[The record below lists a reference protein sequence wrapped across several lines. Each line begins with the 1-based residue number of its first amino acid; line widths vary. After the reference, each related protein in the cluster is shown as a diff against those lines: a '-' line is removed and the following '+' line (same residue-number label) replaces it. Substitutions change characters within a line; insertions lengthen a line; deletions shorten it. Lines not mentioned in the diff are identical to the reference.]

1 MSKVKNLLHDKNDPP
16 LLDAYSQTIVNV
28 VRRASASVVN
38 IRFTTANMPKPANA
52 AQPFGAGSGFA
63 IAGQGFILTNHHV
76 IHQHK
81 ELMVTLPS
89 GKMLRPVVIGA
100 DAATDLAVLKIDDNS
115 LPALSFADSDQ
126 LQPGQIAV
134 AIGNPLGFQHTV
146 TAGVVSALG
155 RSLRSQSGR
164 MIDGIIQT
172 DAALNPGSSGGP
184 LMDSAGQVIG
194 VNTAIIKQAQGICFA
209 VSSNMAAY
217 ISGILISKG
226 KIRRAWL
233 GITGQTIRLQ
243 PDMMAAHTLKQ
254 NSAVHI
260 SAVNQVPGIENSTLE
275 KGDLLVA
282 LDGQTITS
290 IDDLHKALTQ
300 ETIGKKL
307 TATLLRNNQI
317 ILQQL
322 VPAEM

>member
-1 MSKVKNLLHDKNDPP
+1 MSILKDSSPNKNDQP

-28 VRRASASVVN
+28 VGRASASVVN
-38 IRFTTANMPKPANA
+38 IRITKANMPQPANA

-63 IAGQGFILTNHHV
+63 IAEQGFILTNHHV

-89 GKMLRPVVIGA
+89 GKMLRPTVIGA

-115 LPALSFADSDQ
+115 LPPLSFADSDK
-126 LQPGQIAV
+126 LQPGQIAI

-184 LMDSAGQVIG
+184 LMDSAGHVIG
-194 VNTAIIKQAQGICFA
+194 VNTAIIRQAQGICFA
-209 VSSNMAAY
+209 VSGNMAKY
-217 ISGILISKG
+217 ISGILMRDG

-243 PDMMAAHTLKQ
+243 PEMMKTHALKQ
-254 NSAVHI
+254 NAAVYVSAI
-260 SAVNQVPGIENSTLE
+260 NQVPAIDNSHLR

-282 LDGQTITS
+282 LDGQPIAS

-300 ETIGKKL
+300 ETIGKPL
-307 TATLLRNNQI
+307 TATLLRNNQL
-317 ILQQL
+317 ILQKL

>member
-1 MSKVKNLLHDKNDPP
+1 MSIFKNNSPDRNDQP

-28 VRRASASVVN
+28 AGRASGSVVN
-38 IRFTTANMPKPANA
+38 IRITKGNMPQPANA
-52 AQPFGAGSGFA
+52 VQPLGAGSGFA
-63 IAGQGFILTNHHV
+63 IAGQGIILTNHHV

-81 ELMVTLPS
+81 EIIVTLPS
-89 GKMLRPVVIGA
+89 GKMLRPTVIGA

-115 LPALSFADSDQ
+115 LPPLSFADSDK
-126 LQPGQIAV
+126 LQPGQIAI

-184 LMDSAGQVIG
+184 LMDSAGNVIG
-194 VNTAIIKQAQGICFA
+194 VATAIIKQAQGICFA
-209 VSSNMAAY
+209 VSSNMAGY
-217 ISGILISKG
+217 ISNLLIRDG

-243 PDMMAAHTLKQ
+243 PEMIKTHQLKQ
-254 NSAVHI
+254 ASAVYV
-260 SAVNQVPGIENSTLE
+260 SAVSQVPAIDNNGLH
-275 KGDLLVA
+275 KGDLLMA
-282 LDGQTITS
+282 LDGQQISS

-300 ETIGKKL
+300 ETIGKSL
-307 TATLLRNNQI
+307 TATLLRNNHLIEQK
-317 ILQQL
+317 L

>member
-1 MSKVKNLLHDKNDPP
+1 MSKEKNVLHDKNEQP
-16 LLDAYSQTIVNV
+16 LLDAYSQTIVNIV
-28 VRRASASVVN
+28 GRASASVVN
-38 IRFTTANMPKPANA
+38 IRITKANMSQPANA

-115 LPALSFADSDQ
+115 LPPLSFADSDQ

-184 LMDSAGQVIG
+184 LMDSAGRVIG

-217 ISGILISKG
+217 ISEILISDG

-233 GITGQTIRLQ
+233 GIIGQTIRLQ
-243 PDMMAAHTLKQ
+243 PDVAAAHALKQ
-254 NSAVHI
+254 NSAVYI

-282 LDGQTITS
+282 LDGQPITT

-300 ETIGKKL
+300 ETIGKNL
-307 TATLLRNNQI
+307 TATLLRRNQVV
-317 ILQQL
+317 LQKL

>member
-1 MSKVKNLLHDKNDPP
+1 MFKTKNTSSDKNDQS
-16 LLDAYSQTIVNV
+16 LLDSYSQTIVGV
-28 VRRASASVVN
+28 ARRASGSVVN
-38 IRFTTANMPKPANA
+38 IRITKENMPQPANA
-52 AQPFGAGSGFA
+52 PQPFGAGSGFA
-63 IAGQGFILTNHHV
+63 IAEKGIILTNHHV

-89 GKMLRPVVIGA
+89 GKMLRPTVIGV

-115 LPALSFADSDQ
+115 LPPLSFADSDK
-126 LQPGQIAV
+126 LQPGQIAI

-164 MIDGIIQT
+164 MIDDIIQT

-184 LMDSAGQVIG
+184 LMDSAGNVIG

-209 VSSNMAAY
+209 VSSNMAKY
-217 ISGILISKG
+217 ISETLINDG

-233 GITGQTIRLQ
+233 GITAQTIRLQ
-243 PDMMAAHTLKQ
+243 PEMIKTHVLKQ
-254 NSAVHI
+254 NSAVYV
-260 SAVNQVPGIENSTLE
+260 SAVSQVPGIDNSGLH

-282 LDGQTITS
+282 IDSRAISS
-290 IDDLHKALTQ
+290 IDDLHKALTK
-300 ETIGKKL
+300 ETIGKPL
-307 TATLLRNNQI
+307 SATLLRNNQLI
-317 ILQQL
+317 EQKL